1 MKKIILLSLCSIILL
16 LPQFSFAQDNAGEI
30 TITANFQEQTLSS
43 IFEKIEK
50 DHPVHFYFK
59 AEELPQ
65 RTFSG
70 SYENKT
76 LDLVLTDLLK
86 ETLTSYFFYRKNSI
100 IIGKR
105 RIIDQVYSANY
116 YQALE
121 NNNVSVEEEPEEN
134 DLPLIVGNINDLKPS
149 GVAKFKGQVFEPDGK
164 ETVVGA
170 TVLLPDL
177 NKGTA
182 TDADGNFEFDV
193 PVGQHII
200 IIKYIGFSDFTKK
213 VTVNSDGFIE
223 IKLSDGSVELDE
235 VVVSARSA
243 DENVENAQIGV
254 ARISMKDIRKLP
266 SFMGEADI
274 VRSLLLQPGVSTI
287 GEGATGF
294 NVRGGEVDQNLVAQ
308 DGAFIFNAS
317 HALGFF
323 STFNADLIRDVAL
336 YKGNIPAQFGGR
348 LSSVLDVEL
357 KEGDFEQFK
366 IKAGIGPV
374 SSKIMFETP
383 IVKKKSSIIGGF
395 RSTYSDWILNRVE
408 KVPEVQNSSAF
419 FYDANFK
426 FTQKIKEKNTFSF
439 SLYATEDDFNF
450 NQEFGFAYSTY
461 IANVV
466 LKNIFTEKLYN
477 RLTLSASEYSSTQTD
492 FIGID
497 ASTLDNKLSYIKFK
511 EHLTY
516 NNDKGL
522 KLDAG
527 LSSIYYK
534 VEPGTLSPFGDESIL
549 LTKTLEDEQ
558 GIESAAFLNAE
569 WTVSPEFLI
578 TGGLRA
584 SLYNSIGPK
593 TVFSYQDEAFPDES
607 EITDTT
613 LLTGVLQSYFT
624 PEPRL
629 SMRYRL
635 TPEISLKAGYSR
647 TAQYINQIS
656 NTDSPTPTSLWQLST
671 PRIEPTRSHNFSAGY
686 FQNFNDNNVETSFE
700 LFYRNIDNLL
710 EYKDFADLNAN
721 NHIET
726 ELLEG
731 IGRAYGAEVSI
742 KKKQGK
748 VNGTLSY
755 TLSRT
760 ERQVEG
766 INKNTWYPSNYDKL
780 HDFSLVVN
788 YELNKRNNFA
798 FNFIFASG
806 RPTTPPIGGYRTP
819 QGTIVPVYS
828 DRNQVRI
835 PDYHRLDISYT
846 IGKGYRTDKNFK
858 TSWTFSVYNF
868 YARKNAFSV
877 YYTQTPLNGTKVNR
891 LAILG
896 SMFPAITFN
905 IETNVKK

>member
-1 MKKIILLSLCSIILL
+1 ML
-16 LPQFSFAQDNAGEI
+16 LPKFGIAQDSAGEI
-30 TITANFQEQTLSS
+30 IVTANFQQQSLSS
-43 IFEKIEK
+43 IFEAIEK

-59 AEELPQ
+59 AEELPD

-70 SYENKT
+70 TYNEAK
-76 LDLVLTDLLK
+76 LDFVLNDLMK
-86 ETLTSYFFYRKNSI
+86 ETLMSYFFYRKNSI
-100 IIGKR
+100 IIGQR

-121 NNNVSVEEEPEEN
+121 NNNANEIDESEN
-134 DLPLIVGNINDLKPS
+134 KDIPLIVGDINKLKPS
-149 GVAKFKGQVFEPDGK
+149 GIANFKGQVFEPDGK

-193 PVGQHII
+193 PVGKHIM
-200 IIKYIGFSDFTKK
+200 IIKYIGFSDFTKS
-213 VTVNSDGFIE
+213 VTVNSDGFLE
-223 IKLSDGSVELDE
+223 IKLSSGSVELDE
-235 VVVSARSA
+235 IVVEARSA
-243 DENVENAQIGV
+243 DNNVESAQIGV
-254 ARISMKDIRKLP
+254 ARISMADIKKLP

-308 DGAFIFNAS
+308 DGGFIFNAS

-348 LSSVLDVEL
+348 LSSVLDVEM
-357 KEGDFEQFK
+357 KDGNFEQFK

-383 IVKKKSSIIGGF
+383 IVKKKSSIIAGF
-395 RSTYSDWILNRVE
+395 RSTYSDWILDRVE

-426 FTQKIKEKNTFSF
+426 FTQKIKEKNTLSI
-439 SLYATEDDFNF
+439 SLYATEDDFIF

-461 IANVV
+461 MGSLI

-477 RLTLSASEYSSTQTD
+477 RLTITASEYNSTQTD

-497 ASTLDNKLSYIKFK
+497 ASTLDNKLSYLKFK

-522 KLDAG
+522 TIDAG

-534 VEPGTLSPFGDESIL
+534 TQPGTLSPFGDESVL
-549 LTKTLEDEQ
+549 LSKTLEDEQ

-593 TVFSYQDEAFPDES
+593 TVFQYQNEEFPDEQ
-607 EITDTT
+607 EIIDTT
-613 LLTGVLQSYFT
+613 LLTGTLKSYFT

-635 TPEISLKAGYSR
+635 TPEISIKAGYSR

-686 FQNFNDNNVETSFE
+686 FQNFKDNNIETSFE

-710 EYKDFADLNAN
+710 EYKDFANLTAN
-721 NHIET
+721 NHLET

-731 IGRAYGAEVSI
+731 IGRAYGAEISL
-742 KKKQGK
+742 KKKRGK

-760 ERQVEG
+760 ERQVVG
-766 INKNTWYPSNYDKL
+766 INKDDWYPSNYDKL

-798 FNFIFASG
+798 FNFIYASG

-819 QGTIVPVYS
+819 LGTIIPVYS

-846 IGKGYRTDKNFK
+846 IGKGYRTDKKFK

-896 SMFPAITFN
+896 SVFPAITFN
-905 IETNVKK
+905 IETNY